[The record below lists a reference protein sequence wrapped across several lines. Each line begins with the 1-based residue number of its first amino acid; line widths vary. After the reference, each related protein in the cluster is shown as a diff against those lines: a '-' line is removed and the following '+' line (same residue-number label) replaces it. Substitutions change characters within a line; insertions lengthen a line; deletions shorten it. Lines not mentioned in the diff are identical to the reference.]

1 MGGEADSR
9 AYIASE
15 PGATTHRRTVDDF
28 DLTDTAGRSCV
39 SALMFLP
46 AFPVLSSIR
55 NVCVDTRTVMCC
67 SAGADP

>member
-46 AFPVLSSIR
+46 AFPVLSS
-55 NVCVDTRTVMCC
+55 TRER
-67 SAGADP
+67 